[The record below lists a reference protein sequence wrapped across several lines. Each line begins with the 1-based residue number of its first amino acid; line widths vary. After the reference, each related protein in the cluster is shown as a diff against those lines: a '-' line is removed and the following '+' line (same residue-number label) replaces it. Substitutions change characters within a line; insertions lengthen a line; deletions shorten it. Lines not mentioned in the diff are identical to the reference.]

1 MPNSF
6 VHLHLH
12 TQYSLL
18 DGFCKVPEL
27 ISRAREMGMPAIAI
41 TDHGTMFGVIEFFQ
55 KATKAGIKPIIGL
68 EGYLAARGMNDR
80 DARLDRTSSHLLLL
94 AENMT
99 GYQNLLQI
107 ASASQLEGF
116 YYYPR
121 IDKDFLAAHS
131 EGLICTTG
139 CMASEI
145 SRTIR
150 DEGAEGVKRKLDWYY
165 EVFGRDRYF
174 FELQH
179 HDIPELHAQN
189 KVLMELGSHYKANFV
204 ATNDVHYINPEDAR
218 LQDILLAIQT
228 GTLISDPDR
237 MRMSGNTYYLRSP
250 EEMSSLFAEVPE
262 ALANTLLIAE
272 RCNVD
277 LSPKGY
283 HLPVFEVPPGTTP
296 AWLHAQPVRGGFSP
310 ALPRAPG

>member
-27 ISRAREMGMPAIAI
+27 ITRAREMGMPAIAI

-131 EGLICTTG
+131 GPFRRADLHHRLHG
-139 CMASEI
+139 F
-145 SRTIR
+145 R
-150 DEGAEGVKRKLDWYY
+150 DLA
-165 EVFGRDRYF
+165 
-174 FELQH
+174 H
-179 HDIPELHAQN
+179 H
-189 KVLMELGSHYKANFV
+189 
-204 ATNDVHYINPEDAR
+204 
-218 LQDILLAIQT
+218 
-228 GTLISDPDR
+228 
-237 MRMSGNTYYLRSP
+237 
-250 EEMSSLFAEVPE
+250 
-262 ALANTLLIAE
+262 
-272 RCNVD
+272 
-277 LSPKGY
+277 
-283 HLPVFEVPPGTTP
+283 
-296 AWLHAQPVRGGFSP
+296 
-310 ALPRAPG
+310 PR